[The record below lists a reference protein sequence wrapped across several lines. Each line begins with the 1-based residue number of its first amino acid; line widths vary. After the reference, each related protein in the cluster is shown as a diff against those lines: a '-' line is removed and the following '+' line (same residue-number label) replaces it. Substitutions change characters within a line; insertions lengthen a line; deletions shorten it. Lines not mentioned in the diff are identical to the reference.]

1 MVFLVAIIVTA
12 LAKMGVSKMSNYNLQ
27 KMKAL
32 LSYVDLLETPIER
45 IAHCEKH
52 GEYTSRSW
60 VDGMWENCNKCDEER
75 YARIRQDEERR
86 EQESKNQKLKQKLEH
101 SGIPERFKQRTFTE
115 YKVDASNQKQQKVFN
130 FCQNYAENFAD
141 VKKTG
146 KSFLLLGSVGV
157 GKTHLS
163 IAIALEIMSKG
174 YSAKFT
180 SASKMLREIKDTYRK
195 GSERSESEVMRDFTD
210 CHLLI
215 IDEVG
220 VQRGNDYEVNMM
232 FDVINERYENLKPTI
247 ILSNLTIDEI
257 KQFLGERVFDRLREN
272 GGKAFLLDWPSY
284 RASATYD

>member
-1 MVFLVAIIVTA
+1 
-12 LAKMGVSKMSNYNLQ
+12 MSHYGLQ
-27 KMKAL
+27 KMK
-32 LSYVDLLETPIER
+32 SIICGIDLLETPLER
-45 IAHCEKH
+45 LDNCEKH
-52 GEYTSRSW
+52 GEYISRSW
-60 VDGMWENCNKCDEER
+60 IDGMWEGCPKCAEER
-75 YARIRQDEERR
+75 EARTKREDEKR
-86 EQESKNQKLKQKLEH
+86 ETEAKNQRLKQKIEE
-101 SGIPERFKQRTFTE
+101 SCIPERFKQRTFTE

-130 FCQNYAENFAD
+130 FCLDYANNFAD
-141 VKKTG
+141 IKKTG
-146 KSFLLLGSVGV
+146 KSFIMLGSVGV

-195 GSERSESEVMRDFTD
+195 SSERSESEVMRDFTD

-272 GGKAFLLDWPSY
+272 GGKAFLLDWPSH
-284 RASATYD
+284 RGLKHE